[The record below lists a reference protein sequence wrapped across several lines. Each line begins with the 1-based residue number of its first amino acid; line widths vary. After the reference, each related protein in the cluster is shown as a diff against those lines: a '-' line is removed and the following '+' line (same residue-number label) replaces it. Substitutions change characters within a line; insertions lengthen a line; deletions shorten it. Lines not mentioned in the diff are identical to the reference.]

1 MYVFSI
7 SELLKIE
14 RENLLQLM
22 SNLDQTIKVQ
32 AIKILSI

>member
-14 RENLLQLM
+14 RENLLLLM

>member
-7 SELLKIE
+7 LELLKIE